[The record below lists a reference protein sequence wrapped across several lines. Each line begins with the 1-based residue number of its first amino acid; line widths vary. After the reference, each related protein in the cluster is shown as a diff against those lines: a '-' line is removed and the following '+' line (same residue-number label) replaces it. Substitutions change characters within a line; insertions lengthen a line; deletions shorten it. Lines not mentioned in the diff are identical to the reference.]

1 MAGRDSFV
9 ANALWFA
16 ESFEAYSG
24 KPVALAIAEQILT
37 LYDVGALVRL
47 VKRID
52 ILPRM
57 SIMTAMTHD
66 DGVNDDDKGRQVLAL
81 LKSWNEIAIHKM
93 NKMFCMAP
101 NPQVGR
107 QSLRRN
113 TVELPQKAGRS
124 AKLGWRRELKKF
136 QNLLNI
142 WLAWRIVEHIGM
154 SVKLDDISMGLM

>member
-1 MAGRDSFV
+1 MLPTFCRSPSFS
-9 ANALWFA
+9 L
-16 ESFEAYSG
+16 
-24 KPVALAIAEQILT
+24 K
-37 LYDVGALVRL
+37 
-47 VKRID
+47 KRID
-52 ILPRM
+52 ILPRI
-57 SIMTAMTHD
+57 SITTAMA
-66 DGVNDDDKGRQVLAL
+66 NDDAGRQVLAL